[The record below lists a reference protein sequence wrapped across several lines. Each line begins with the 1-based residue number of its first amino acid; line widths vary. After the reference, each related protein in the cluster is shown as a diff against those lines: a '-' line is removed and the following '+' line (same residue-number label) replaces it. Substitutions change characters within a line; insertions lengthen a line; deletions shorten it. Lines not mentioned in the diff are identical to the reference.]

1 MKRFVL
7 ACCIVLP
14 FLQMSCSKPE
24 PGEVAAQAAMLYY
37 DHLLQGRYGEYVAGM
52 YFSDSIPENYRSQLV
67 DNAKMFVV
75 QQKNK
80 RKGIKDIQKGQ
91 VVCDTAR
98 HTANVFL
105 VLTYGDGDSEQ
116 VLVPMIES
124 GGVWYMR

>member
-1 MKRFVL
+1 
-7 ACCIVLP
+7 
-14 FLQMSCSKPE
+14 MSCSKPE

-37 DHLLQGRYGEYVAGM
+37 DHLLHGRYGEYVAGM